1 MYKMK
6 TVMLKKLLRKQVI
19 RVKDQTEIDHNKL
32 GNSELKKAWRDR
44 LKTGNIEVKLK
55 EKQILFLIRELFPTK
70 ETKR

>member
-44 LKTGNIEVKLK
+44 LKTGNIEVELK
-55 EKQILFLIRELFPTK
+55 EK
-70 ETKR
+70 

>member
-19 RVKDQTEIDHNKL
+19 RVKDQTEIDKL

-55 EKQILFLIRELFPTK
+55 EK
-70 ETKR
+70 